1 MWELVTLEKNG
12 REYVCD
18 FLREYSTDT
27 SYIDGGWIANFTIN
41 RDGHLVYAYNRGLL
55 LDEMDETD
63 RTVYKDII
71 SDYN

>member
-1 MWELVTLEKNG
+1 MWEFVTFEKYG

-18 FLREYSTDT
+18 FLREYSTDI
-27 SYIDGGWIANFTIN
+27 SYIDGVWIANLMIK
-41 RDGHLVYAYNRGLL
+41 RDCQLVYSYNLGLL

-63 RTVYKDII
+63 RTVYEEII